1 VHKFWGRP
9 SHFLHMAKCLVYSVH
24 EVLIVI
30 FHFLFAVWIDD
41 VDIPTNVYGEHL
53 KQQVENRLKFYETG
67 ETPAKNADVMKQAE
81 AEVYFYSSYFVF
93 IARDSIY
100 AIARY
105 MPSPVRL
112 AVRPS
117 HGWISQRRFKIGSRN
132 LHHRVAP

>member
-1 VHKFWGRP
+1 MHKFWGRP

-81 AEVYFYSSYFVF
+81 AEVCFYLSYFVF
-93 IARDSIY
+93 LLLLILLLFLFRWGS
-100 AIARY
+100 
-105 MPSPVRL
+105 SSKKSLKLCCSV
-112 AVRPS
+112 
-117 HGWISQRRFKIGSRN
+117 QIGSG
-132 LHHRVAP
+132 